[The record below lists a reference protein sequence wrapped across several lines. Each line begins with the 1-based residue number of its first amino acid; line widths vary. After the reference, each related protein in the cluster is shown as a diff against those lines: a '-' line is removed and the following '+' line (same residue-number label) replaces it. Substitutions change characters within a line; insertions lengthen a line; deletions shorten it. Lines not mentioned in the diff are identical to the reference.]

1 MSIGRYASANLSG
14 AVGDD
19 PAAVAT
25 NRARLDRWAGRPV
38 VIHRQVHGTTVAA
51 AAGPVIEA
59 DAVVGGPGDAVAVL
73 VADCLPVL
81 VADPVAGVV
90 AAVHAGRRGL
100 AAGVLQ
106 AAVGALVARG
116 ADRAGMIAVVGPGI
130 CGRCYEVPA
139 QLRAEVADLVPDTA
153 ATTRAGTP
161 ALDLAAGA
169 VAVLRSEGVGSVR
182 ALPICTAE
190 DARLFSHRGDGGAR
204 AATGRFAGAVVA
216 TGVAAAGV
224 VAAGVVAAG
233 VAERPEDR

>member
-161 ALDLAAGA
+161 ALDLPAGA
-169 VAVLRSEGVGSVR
+169 VAVLRSEGVDSVR
-182 ALPICTAE
+182 ALRICTAE

-216 TGVAAAGV
+216 TGV
-224 VAAGVVAAG
+224 VAAG

>member
-1 MSIGRYASANLSG
+1 VSIGRYASANLSG

-116 ADRAGMIAVVGPGI
+116 ADPAGMIAVVGPGI

-161 ALDLAAGA
+161 ALDLPAGA
-169 VAVLRSEGVGSVR
+169 VAVLRSEGVDSVR
-182 ALPICTAE
+182 ALRICTAE

-216 TGVAAAGV
+216 TGV
-224 VAAGVVAAG
+224 VAAG

>member
-116 ADRAGMIAVVGPGI
+116 ADPAGMIAVVGPGI

-161 ALDLAAGA
+161 ALDLPAGA
-169 VAVLRSEGVGSVR
+169 VAVLRSEGVDSVR
-182 ALPICTAE
+182 ALRICTAE

-216 TGVAAAGV
+216 TGVVATGM
-224 VAAGVVAAG
+224 VAAGM
-233 VAERPEDR
+233 AERPEDR

>member
-51 AAGPVIEA
+51 AAGPLIEA

-216 TGVAAAGV
+216 TGVVATGV
-224 VAAGVVAAG
+224 AAAG

>member
-1 MSIGRYASANLSG
+1 VSIGRYASANLSG

-59 DAVVGGPGDAVAVL
+59 DAVAVL

-116 ADRAGMIAVVGPGI
+116 ADPAGMIAVVGPGI

-161 ALDLAAGA
+161 ALDLPAGA
-169 VAVLRSEGVGSVR
+169 VAVLRSEGVDSVR
-182 ALPICTAE
+182 ALRICTAE

-216 TGVAAAGV
+216 TGV
-224 VAAGVVAAG
+224 VAAG

>member
-1 MSIGRYASANLSG
+1 VSIGRYASANLSG

-116 ADRAGMIAVVGPGI
+116 ADPAGMIAVVGPGI

-161 ALDLAAGA
+161 ALDLPAGA
-169 VAVLRSEGVGSVR
+169 VAVLRSEGVDSVR
-182 ALPICTAE
+182 ALRICTAE

-216 TGVAAAGV
+216 TGV

-233 VAERPEDR
+233 MAERPEDR

>member
-59 DAVVGGPGDAVAVL
+59 DAVAVL

-116 ADRAGMIAVVGPGI
+116 ADPAGMIAVVGPGI

-161 ALDLAAGA
+161 ALDLPAGA
-169 VAVLRSEGVGSVR
+169 VAVLRSEGVDSVR
-182 ALPICTAE
+182 ALRICTAE

-216 TGVAAAGV
+216 TGV
-224 VAAGVVAAG
+224 VAAG

>member
-169 VAVLRSEGVGSVR
+169 VAVLRSEGVDSVR
-182 ALPICTAE
+182 ALRICTAE

-216 TGVAAAGV
+216 TGVVATGM
-224 VAAGVVAAG
+224 VAAGM
-233 VAERPEDR
+233 AERPEDR

>member
-182 ALPICTAE
+182 ALRICTAE

-216 TGVAAAGV
+216 TGMVAT
-224 VAAGVVAAG
+224 GVVAAG

>member
-1 MSIGRYASANLSG
+1 MSVGRYASANLSG

-51 AAGPVIEA
+51 AAGPPIEA

-106 AAVGALVARG
+106 AAVGALVTRG
-116 ADRAGMIAVVGPGI
+116 ADPAGMIAVVGPGI

-161 ALDLAAGA
+161 ALDLPAGA
-169 VAVLRSEGVGSVR
+169 VAVLRAAGVGSVR
-182 ALPICTAE
+182 ALRICTAE

-216 TGVAAAGV
+216 TGMVAT
-224 VAAGVVAAG
+224 GVVAAG

>member
-38 VIHRQVHGTTVAA
+38 VIHRQVHGTTVA

-116 ADRAGMIAVVGPGI
+116 ADPAGMIAVVGPGI

-161 ALDLAAGA
+161 ALDLPAGA
-169 VAVLRSEGVGSVR
+169 VAVLRSEGVDSVR
-182 ALPICTAE
+182 ALRICTAE

-216 TGVAAAGV
+216 TGV
-224 VAAGVVAAG
+224 VAAG

>member
-116 ADRAGMIAVVGPGI
+116 ADPAGMIAVVGPGI

-161 ALDLAAGA
+161 ALDLPAGA
-169 VAVLRSEGVGSVR
+169 VAVLRSEGVDSVR
-182 ALPICTAE
+182 ALRICTAE

-216 TGVAAAGV
+216 TGV

-233 VAERPEDR
+233 MAERPEDR

>member
-1 MSIGRYASANLSG
+1 VSIGRYASANLSG

-116 ADRAGMIAVVGPGI
+116 ADPAGMIAVVGPGI

-161 ALDLAAGA
+161 ALDLPAGA
-169 VAVLRSEGVGSVR
+169 VAVLRSEGVDSVR
-182 ALPICTAE
+182 ALRICTAE

-216 TGVAAAGV
+216 TGVVATGMAATGM
-224 VAAGVVAAG
+224 VAAGM
-233 VAERPEDR
+233 AERPEDR

>member
-116 ADRAGMIAVVGPGI
+116 ADPAGMIAVVGPGI

-161 ALDLAAGA
+161 ALDLPAGA
-169 VAVLRSEGVGSVR
+169 VAVLRSEGVDSVR
-182 ALPICTAE
+182 ALRICTAE

-216 TGVAAAGV
+216 TGVVATGMAATGM
-224 VAAGVVAAG
+224 VAAGM
-233 VAERPEDR
+233 AERPEDR

>member
-116 ADRAGMIAVVGPGI
+116 ADPAGMIAVVGPGI

-161 ALDLAAGA
+161 ALDLPAGA
-169 VAVLRSEGVGSVR
+169 VAVLRSEGVDSVR
-182 ALPICTAE
+182 ALRICTAE

-216 TGVAAAGV
+216 TGV
-224 VAAGVVAAG
+224 VAAG

>member
-161 ALDLAAGA
+161 ARDLPAGA
-169 VAVLRSEGVGSVR
+169 VAVLRSEGVDSVR
-182 ALPICTAE
+182 ALRICTAE

-216 TGVAAAGV
+216 TGVVATGM
-224 VAAGVVAAG
+224 VAAGM
-233 VAERPEDR
+233 AERPEDR

>member
-1 MSIGRYASANLSG
+1 MSVGRYASANLSG

-51 AAGPVIEA
+51 AAGPLIEA

-182 ALPICTAE
+182 ALRICTAE

-216 TGVAAAGV
+216 TGVVATGV
-224 VAAGVVAAG
+224 AAAG